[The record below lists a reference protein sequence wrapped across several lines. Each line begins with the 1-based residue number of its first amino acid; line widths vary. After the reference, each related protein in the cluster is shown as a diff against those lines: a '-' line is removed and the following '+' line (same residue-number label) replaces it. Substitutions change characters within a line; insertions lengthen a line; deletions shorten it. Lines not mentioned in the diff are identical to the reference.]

1 MGEAFNSI
9 HLGPGMAYFPAV
21 SLAFTEK
28 VVANFGSTPLKYP
41 VPGFEPIQKAPL
53 YGVTKAEQLCKWLLQ
68 LLTLFDHKY
77 EVG

>member
-1 MGEAFNSI
+1 MGEAFDNI
-9 HLGPGMAYFPAV
+9 RLGPGMAYFPAV

-53 YGVTKAEQLCKWLLQ
+53 HDVAKAEQLCKWMLQ
-68 LLTLFDHKY
+68 LLTLFDRKY